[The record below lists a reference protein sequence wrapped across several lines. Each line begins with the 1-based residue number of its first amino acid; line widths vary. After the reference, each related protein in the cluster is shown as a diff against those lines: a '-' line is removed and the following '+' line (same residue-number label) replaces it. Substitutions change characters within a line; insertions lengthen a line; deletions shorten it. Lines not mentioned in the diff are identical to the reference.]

1 MERKIDILMATYNG
15 EKYVSEQIKSI
26 LQQTYKNWTLIIRDD
41 NSDDNTLKILYK
53 YQKKDKR
60 IKIINDSMGN
70 LGFVK
75 NFEELLKYS
84 DSDFI
89 MFSDQDDIWYNNK
102 VEKMYDRIVT
112 ENNNIP
118 ILVHCNANVCDSNLK
133 LIKKNFIKSIEM
145 KKNNYFFSFIVQGS
159 SIILNK
165 NLKIIA
171 LPFLKESYLH
181 DRYLHL
187 LSELFGKKI
196 FIDEPLMNYRQHE
209 NNQIG
214 SKSNIINKILKKK
227 YFDLRD
233 RELLSALYN
242 KNYNKLNKELRKL
255 IEVYLEITNININRF
270 KRLYLVNKYGIYM
283 NIKKKIFL
291 ILKG

>member
-102 VEKMYDRIVT
+102 VEKMYNRIIT

-118 ILVHCNANVCDSNLK
+118 ILVHCNASVCDSNLK
-133 LIKKNFIKSIEM
+133 LIKKRFIK
-145 KKNNYFFSFIVQGS
+145 
-159 SIILNK
+159 
-165 NLKIIA
+165 
-171 LPFLKESYLH
+171 
-181 DRYLHL
+181 
-187 LSELFGKKI
+187 
-196 FIDEPLMNYRQHE
+196 
-209 NNQIG
+209 
-214 SKSNIINKILKKK
+214 
-227 YFDLRD
+227 
-233 RELLSALYN
+233 
-242 KNYNKLNKELRKL
+242 
-255 IEVYLEITNININRF
+255 
-270 KRLYLVNKYGIYM
+270 
-283 NIKKKIFL
+283 
-291 ILKG
+291 

>member
-1 MERKIDILMATYNG
+1 MEKKIDILMATYNG

-133 LIKKNFIKSIEM
+133 LIKKKFIKSIEM